1 MIHNTYQV
9 HLDNFQGPMDLLL
22 YFIRRD
28 ELDIYDIPIGSIT
41 KEFIKTIEMWKRLNM
56 RIAGDFIVM
65 ASTLMRVKAKMLIPR
80 QEIDE
85 DGEVIDPRR
94 ELIEQLIEYKR
105 FKDVS
110 DSLESLAENRS
121 HHFSKGFQM
130 SVPAEDDS
138 FDLGSMLKDVTL
150 YDLALVFKKAME
162 NRLVMSVFE
171 LHREP
176 VKLEAQKEL
185 IFRYFDGDGKLKFST
200 LLQQLSTRI
209 EIVVTFLAILD
220 LVRLGDI
227 KVIQES
233 NFSDIELVHIGA
245 MA

>member
-1 MIHNTYQV
+1 MIYNTYQV

-41 KEFIKTIEMWKRLNM
+41 KEFIETIEMWKRLNM
-56 RIAGDFIVM
+56 SIAGDFIVM

-85 DGEVIDPRR
+85 DGEIIDPRR

-110 DSLESLAENRS
+110 DSLELLAENRS
-121 HHFSKGFQM
+121 QHFSKGFEM
-130 SVPAEDDS
+130 SVPSEDDS

-150 YDLALVFKKAME
+150 YDLAIVFKQAME
-162 NRLVMSVFE
+162 NRPVMSVFE
-171 LHREP
+171 MEREP
-176 VKLEAQKEL
+176 VKLEAQKEM
-185 IFRYFDGDGKLKFST
+185 IIRHFDGDGKLKFST
-200 LLQQLSTRI
+200 LIKRFSTRM

-227 KVIQES
+227 TVSQNET
-233 NFSDIELVHIGA
+233 FGDLELIHIGA

>member
-1 MIHNTYQV
+1 
-9 HLDNFQGPMDLLL
+9 MDLLL

-105 FKDVS
+105 FKN
-110 DSLESLAENRS
+110 AGFMIM
-121 HHFSKGFQM
+121 FS
-130 SVPAEDDS
+130 SI
-138 FDLGSMLKDVTL
+138 L
-150 YDLALVFKKAME
+150 YFLVFGELKGLSP
-162 NRLVMSVFE
+162 LVLSPNFTG
-171 LHREP
+171 HYS
-176 VKLEAQKEL
+176 ASL
-185 IFRYFDGDGKLKFST
+185 IF
-200 LLQQLSTRI
+200 LL
-209 EIVVTFLAILD
+209 
-220 LVRLGDI
+220 
-227 KVIQES
+227 
-233 NFSDIELVHIGA
+233 
-245 MA
+245 